1 MPLSPL
7 EHDRRYGE
15 LDQVMRAY
23 LGQPAD
29 DTPEQPGPALTA
41 YLRHT
46 WHTRPWAL
54 ATAERQLREYAD
66 NPPGRLR
73 LRLGEFYAI
82 PDVGL
87 PQGEIQSWLRCLA
100 DHIKHSI
107 ETGEVPPPGVPAT
120 HWEWHAR
127 FPELGQFLGDGSP
140 RTCRTSS
147 TTIMPPS
154 RTTGTPPTA
163 TSWPASSG
171 NCRNCLPW
179 TWTSPTSPS
188 PSRNSAWRSTLRP
201 LLAQRL
207 AVGRRGPTRRAD
219 WRRLSEQAP
228 TPTASADAPV
238 PPSDAVR
245 THPLAPGSG
254 SGGRPRR

>member
-54 ATAERQLREYAD
+54 AAAERQVREYAD

-100 DHIKHSI
+100 DHIRHSV
-107 ETGEVPPPGVPAT
+107 ETGEVPPPAVPAT
-120 HWEWHAR
+120 RWEWHAR
-127 FPELGQFLGDGSP
+127 FSELGQFLGGWFSQDMPDEFVGQHAAVEDY
-140 RTCRTSS
+140 RDS
-147 TTIMPPS
+147 TDRQLVARLVGEVQELLALDLDESDLALAVAELGMEVDPPA
-154 RTTGTPPTA
+154 PY
-163 TSWPASSG
+163 
-171 NCRNCLPW
+171 
-179 TWTSPTSPS
+179 SPS
-188 PSRNSAWRSTLRP
+188 GW
-201 LLAQRL
+201 L
-207 AVGRRGPTRRAD
+207 AVVAGQLA
-219 WRRLSEQAP
+219 
-228 TPTASADAPV
+228 V
-238 PPSDAVR
+238 PA
-245 THPLAPGSG
+245 GEG
-254 SGGRPRR
+254 